1 MQYLVSFHEP
11 KTSPKSAPKLARLAR
26 LGSSSQGCDDRQG
39 PRSATAAV
47 VLDDDDVEAILENKN
62 V

>member
-1 MQYLVSFHEP
+1 
-11 KTSPKSAPKLARLAR
+11 LARLAR

-62 V
+62 VEEL